1 MKIKRIVLPVVLLL
15 LIILVLFAKDSYSQ
29 LIFRKGSLNEV
40 PFSST
45 YSDGLKEGDL
55 IFQTSL
61 SSQSKA
67 IQLATKSKY
76 SHCGIVFKEGDSFYV
91 FEAVQPVKRTPL
103 AEWIARG
110 ENDKF
115 IVKRLKNAEQTLTPE
130 VLQKMKEIGK
140 GFYGKRYDLAFEW
153 TDEKIYCSELIWKI
167 YKRSTGIEI
176 GKLEKLGDFDLS
188 SDQVKRKIKERYGN
202 NIPMEELVISP
213 ASIFDSELLVTVKS
227 N

>member
-1 MKIKRIVLPVVLLL
+1 MKRIVLPIVLLL
-15 LIILVLFAKDSYSQ
+15 LLTLVVFAKDSFSQ
-29 LIFRKGSLNEV
+29 LIYGKGSTNEV
-40 PFSST
+40 VLSSSFS
-45 YSDGLKEGDL
+45 DELKEGDL
-55 IFQTSL
+55 IFQTSR

-103 AEWIARG
+103 AQWIARG
-110 ENDKF
+110 EKGEYV
-115 IVKRLKNAEQTLTPE
+115 VKRLKNAEQTLTPE

-140 GFYGKRYDLAFEW
+140 GFYGKNYDLAFEW

-167 YKRSTGIEI
+167 YKRAAGIEI
-176 GKLEKLGDFDLS
+176 GNLEKLGDFDLS
-188 SDQVKRKIKERYGN
+188 SDQVKRKMKERYGN
-202 NIPMEELVISP
+202 KIPMEELVISP
-213 ASIFDSELLVTVKS
+213 ASIFESELLTTVKT

>member
-1 MKIKRIVLPVVLLL
+1 MKRIVLPIVLLL
-15 LIILVLFAKDSYSQ
+15 LISLVVFAKDSFSQ
-29 LIFRKGSLNEV
+29 LIFGRGSLHEV

-110 ENDKF
+110 EKGKF

-140 GFYGKRYDLAFEW
+140 GFNGKKYDLDFEW

-167 YKRSTGIEI
+167 YKRSTGIDI

>member
-1 MKIKRIVLPVVLLL
+1 MKRKVLPIVLLL
-15 LIILVLFAKDSYSQ
+15 LISLVVFAKDSFSQ
-29 LIFRKGSLNEV
+29 LIFRKGSTNEIGLS
-40 PFSST
+40 FSS
-45 YSDGLKEGDL
+45 SDELREGDL
-55 IFQTSL
+55 IFQTSR

-103 AEWIARG
+103 AQWIARG
-110 ENDKF
+110 EKGEYV
-115 IVKRLKNAEQTLTPE
+115 VKRLKNAEQTLTPE

-140 GFYGKRYDLAFEW
+140 GFYGKNYDLAFEW

-167 YKRSTGIEI
+167 YKRSAGIEI
-176 GKLEKLGDFDLS
+176 GNLEKLGDFDLS
-188 SDQVKRKIKERYGN
+188 SEQVKRKIKERYGN
-202 NIPMEELVISP
+202 KIPTEELVISP
-213 ASIFDSELLVTVKS
+213 ASIFESELLTTVKT

>member
-1 MKIKRIVLPVVLLL
+1 MKKIVLP
-15 LIILVLFAKDSYSQ
+15 IILLMLVTLIVLAKDSYSQ
-29 LIFRKGSLNEV
+29 LIFGKGSLNED
-40 PFSST
+40 PFSSS
-45 YSDGLKEGDL
+45 YSDGLKDGDL

-61 SSQSKA
+61 SNQSKA
-67 IQLATKSKY
+67 IQLATNSKY

-110 ENDKF
+110 EKGEF
-115 IVKRLKNAEQTLTPE
+115 VVKRLKNAEQTLTPE

-140 GFYGKRYDLAFEW
+140 GFYGKKYDLAFEW

-167 YKRSTGIEI
+167 YKRAAGIEI
-176 GKLEKLGDFDLS
+176 GNLEKLRDFDLS
-188 SDQVKRKIKERYGN
+188 SEVVRKKIKERYGDK
-202 NIPMEELVISP
+202 IPMDELVISP
-213 ASIFDSELLVTVKS
+213 ASLFESDKLVTIKT